1 MGTSTAH
8 IIHAHIWQTTQHTRA
23 HKVGPVTQAPRH
35 AHAARLGVSA
45 SPHSTTRTAGP
56 GGERRREPTS
66 VNATEAKRPLL
77 ARPRFV
83 TLRAAATSDLLV
95 GAPWQLLAQTA
106 AGCGRALVSC
116 RVADWSD
123 PTDLANTRSPLD
135 PFFTNRILRFVPS
148 TVFVGSAITRSAAE
162 KLVEGINAIFRC
174 ATRVGVKL

>member
-1 MGTSTAH
+1 MAPS
-8 IIHAHIWQTTQHTRA
+8 
-23 HKVGPVTQAPRH
+23 QA
-35 AHAARLGVSA
+35 G
-45 SPHSTTRTAGP
+45 GGGGD

-116 RVADWSD
+116 RVADRFD
-123 PTDLANTRSPLD
+123 PTDLHSGTPGHRRLPE
-135 PFFTNRILRFVPS
+135 NRRLRCLV
-148 TVFVGSAITRSAAE
+148 AE
-162 KLVEGINAIFRC
+162 YID
-174 ATRVGVKL
+174 

>member
-1 MGTSTAH
+1 MAPS
-8 IIHAHIWQTTQHTRA
+8 
-23 HKVGPVTQAPRH
+23 QA
-35 AHAARLGVSA
+35 G
-45 SPHSTTRTAGP
+45 GGGGD

-116 RVADWSD
+116 RVADRFD
-123 PTDLANTRSPLD
+123 PTDLQRTPGPRWIS
-135 PFFTNRILRFVPS
+135 S
-148 TVFVGSAITRSAAE
+148 GS
-162 KLVEGINAIFRC
+162 
-174 ATRVGVKL
+174 

>member
-1 MGTSTAH
+1 MAPS
-8 IIHAHIWQTTQHTRA
+8 
-23 HKVGPVTQAPRH
+23 QA
-35 AHAARLGVSA
+35 G
-45 SPHSTTRTAGP
+45 GGGGD

-135 PFFTNRILRFVPS
+135 PFFINRISRFVPS